1 MRHLLLLPLLA
12 AFAIPASAA
21 YKCEANGKITYSD
34 LPCPNAKLVKLDDPV
49 APEEAS
55 SAQRRAAQDKTELQ
69 GLAYERHKQ
78 EAIAD
83 KEQRRLARLTSTK
96 QKRCTSLMQRKK
108 WADEDLAAASGR
120 TMAASKRKAHRAAE
134 KLALECGNI

>member
-1 MRHLLLLPLLA
+1 MRYLLLLSLLA

-34 LPCPNAKLVKLDDPV
+34 LPCPNARVVKLDDPV

-55 SAQRRAAQDKTELQ
+55 SAERRAARDKTELQ

-83 KEQRRLARLTSTK
+83 KEQRRLARLSGTR
-96 QKRCTSLMQRKK
+96 QKRCASLTQRKK
-108 WADEDLAAASGR
+108 WADEDLVTASGR
-120 TMAASKRKAHRAAE
+120 AMAKSKRKAHRAAE